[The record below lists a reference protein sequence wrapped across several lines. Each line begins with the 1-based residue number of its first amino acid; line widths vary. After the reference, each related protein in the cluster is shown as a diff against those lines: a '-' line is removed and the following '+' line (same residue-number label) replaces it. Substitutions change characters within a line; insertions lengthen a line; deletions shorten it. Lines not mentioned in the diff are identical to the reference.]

1 VSSAHTV
8 SEPTEEDALAVADW
22 LLEELELPFEHA
34 ASVAVTAK
42 TPHTAMPRRMS
53 TPDQLSIARTQL
65 YFALKNTVDAENVFQ
80 QAVSGLLE
88 K

>member
-1 VSSAHTV
+1 MSSAQTV
-8 SEPTEEDALAVADW
+8 SEPTEEEALADADW
-22 LLEELELPFEHA
+22 LPEEFEPPFEHA

>member
-1 VSSAHTV
+1 MSSAQTV
-8 SEPTEEDALAVADW
+8 SEPTEEDAPALADW